1 MKQCEFCGANLDAN
15 EACNCRIRV
24 LFKEVGKPPEE
35 MVIDNTLEAL
45 QGLVQGNIEV
55 VHFGDLLM
63 IVNEDGKFL
72 EIEPHIA
79 FPADVVVGNV
89 VVLGE
94 DGEDFRGLT
103 QTEIIRAKKMLE
115 EQEC

>member
-1 MKQCEFCGANLDAN
+1 MRKCENCGATLDSN

-24 LFKEVGKPPEE
+24 LVKEPSKPPVE

-45 QGLVQGNIEV
+45 QRIVNGYIEV

-72 EIEPHIA
+72 EIEQNIA
-79 FPADVVVGNV
+79 FPADVVVGTV
-89 VVLGE
+89 IVLGE
-94 DGEDFRGLT
+94 DGEEFRGLT
-103 QTEIIRAKKMLE
+103 SAEIEIAKKMLE

>member
-1 MKQCEFCGANLDAN
+1 MKKCSFCGATLDPN
-15 EACNCRIRV
+15 EECTCRIRI
-24 LFKEVGKPPEE
+24 LFKEVGNPPEE
-35 MVIDNTLEAL
+35 RVIENTLEAL
-45 QGLVQGNIEV
+45 QELVRGHIEV

-63 IVNEDGKFL
+63 VVNEDGKFL
-72 EIEPHIA
+72 EMEPHIA

-94 DGEDFRGLT
+94 DGEEFRGLT
-103 QTEIIRAKKMLE
+103 QAEIIRAKKMLE

>member
-1 MKQCEFCGANLDAN
+1 MKKCSFCGATLDPN
-15 EACNCRIRV
+15 EECNCRIRV
-24 LFKEVGKPPEE
+24 LYKEVGKPPEE
-35 MVIDNTLEAL
+35 RVIDNTLEAL
-45 QGLVQGNIEV
+45 QELVRGYIEV

-72 EIEPHIA
+72 EMEPHIA

-89 VVLGE
+89 VILGE
-94 DGEDFRGLT
+94 DGEEFRGLT
-103 QTEIIRAKKMLE
+103 QAEIIRAKKMLE

>member
-15 EACNCRIRV
+15 EVCTCRIRV

-35 MVIDNTLEAL
+35 IVIDNTLEAL
-45 QGLVQGNIEV
+45 QGLVHGSIEV

-72 EIEPHIA
+72 VMEPHIA

-89 VVLGE
+89 VILAE
-94 DGEDFRGLT
+94 DGEEFRGLT
-103 QTEIIRAKKMLE
+103 QSEIARAKKMLE